1 MYCNEASLL
10 CSAAGCGVLKTMGSG
25 VVGFLMLGSS
35 GDHAM
40 LPQRPFKRRGGP
52 SIVGPF
58 NPKQNNEKKTLRGE
72 TNDERIGRGIVG
84 DCSI

>member
-10 CSAAGCGVLKTMGSG
+10 KTMGSG
-25 VVGFLMLGSS
+25 VVRFLMLGSS

-40 LPQRPFKRRGGP
+40 LPQRPFKRRSGP

-58 NPKQNNEKKTLRGE
+58 NPKQNNEKKMLR
-72 TNDERIGRGIVG
+72 RGFEMHKI
-84 DCSI
+84 

>member
-1 MYCNEASLL
+1 MYCNEAPLL

-58 NPKQNNEKKTLRGE
+58 NPKQNNEKKKRCGVKQMMRESGE
-72 TNDERIGRGIVG
+72 GL
-84 DCSI
+84 